1 MLCLNPTASLVGS
14 NNMLSVVG
22 TVARSAMS
30 VEALALRR
38 RGTEVQLVAPSAEA
52 AAAMGTNFMDPE
64 PSDRVISAGYR
75 QGLRLAVE

>member
-1 MLCLNPTASLVGS
+1 MLT
-14 NNMLSVVG
+14 VVR

-64 PSDRVISAGYR
+64 PSDRVISAAYR
-75 QGLRLAVE
+75 QGLRLAGE